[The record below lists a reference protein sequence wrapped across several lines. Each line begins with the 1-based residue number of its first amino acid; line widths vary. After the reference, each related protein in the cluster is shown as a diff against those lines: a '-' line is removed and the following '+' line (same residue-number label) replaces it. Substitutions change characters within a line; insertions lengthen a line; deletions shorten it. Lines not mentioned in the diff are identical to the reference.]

1 MNQND
6 IRMFLTIAKTGSLNQ
21 AARPPLRDAA
31 GSQPTIKS
39 PGGRTRDHALS
50 PQTGTTE
57 PHTHRERTRVLRDCC
72 QDGCTFSGKFP
83 CPVYGR
89 RALPVDPHGRE
100 SECPSLPAPVQ
111 APLFHDTAALLK
123 NLHRQ
128 DPYHLPEHL
137 RPQL

>member
-21 AARPPLRDAA
+21 AAGHLFVT
-31 GSQPTIKS
+31 QP
-39 PGGRTRDHALS
+39 ALS
-50 PQTGTTE
+50 QQLKATE

-100 SECPSLPAPVQ
+100 SERPSLPAPVQ

-123 NLHRQ
+123 DLHRQ
-128 DPYHLPEHL
+128 NPYHLPEHL